1 MERKKI
7 VNQETA
13 PIIEL
18 VDIVKEFEDKT
29 VLDNVNLKINRGE
42 FVTLLG
48 PSGSG
53 KTTILRIIGGFEWVT
68 RGEVKFNGKDIKDLE
83 PYKRNVSTIFQDYA
97 LFPHLNVEN
106 NIKYGL
112 RLKRLP
118 RENINKQFEVRLK
131 AKQNLWN
138 KKATQ
143 EMKKLDKLMLQYE
156 NQIKKNNAAKNQT
169 EKLRAKSDRLQAI
182 IDNMDFKYSYW
193 ENYSDLK
200 TESYEKAH
208 LTRPITN
215 KEMDVEVKNIM
226 ELVGLS
232 GNEKKNVNFLSGGM
246 KQRVALARSLVI
258 EPEILLLDEPL
269 SALDAKI
276 RERMQRFLRE
286 IQQQLKLTFI
296 FVTHDRN
303 EALQL
308 SDKIAVIRDGRVEQF
323 CDPKQLY
330 DYPKNKW
337 VANFIGD
344 SNFFDAT
351 FLKEGK
357 VKFLNKTFDTIH
369 TEFAVNEIVDALIR
383 PEDINVTKYASKAKL
398 SGIIT
403 KATYRG
409 SYYNYEIDV
418 KGTNILIET
427 PNKYEEGT
435 QIHLDWDIDAIHLMK
450 KEKEEVSNDGI

>member
-156 NQIKKNNAAKNQT
+156 NQIKKNNAAKIKQ
-169 EKLRAKSDRLQAI
+169 
-182 IDNMDFKYSYW
+182 
-193 ENYSDLK
+193 
-200 TESYEKAH
+200 
-208 LTRPITN
+208 
-215 KEMDVEVKNIM
+215 KNC
-226 ELVGLS
+226 
-232 GNEKKNVNFLSGGM
+232 
-246 KQRVALARSLVI
+246 KQKVI
-258 EPEILLLDEPL
+258 GC
-269 SALDAKI
+269 K
-276 RERMQRFLRE
+276 
-286 IQQQLKLTFI
+286 
-296 FVTHDRN
+296 
-303 EALQL
+303 QL
-308 SDKIAVIRDGRVEQF
+308 S
-323 CDPKQLY
+323 
-330 DYPKNKW
+330 
-337 VANFIGD
+337 
-344 SNFFDAT
+344 
-351 FLKEGK
+351 
-357 VKFLNKTFDTIH
+357 TIW
-369 TEFAVNEIVDALIR
+369 IL
-383 PEDINVTKYASKAKL
+383 
-398 SGIIT
+398 
-403 KATYRG
+403 
-409 SYYNYEIDV
+409 
-418 KGTNILIET
+418 NILIE
-427 PNKYEEGT
+427 K
-435 QIHLDWDIDAIHLMK
+435 IILI
-450 KEKEEVSNDGI
+450 